1 MSHRISLT
9 IALCAITLG
18 LSACGGKPDPIMA
31 QAFGFRCTGEDAGN
45 PLCSVRAP
53 GEGGAQVSRF
63 CYGTI
68 GDANCFDRPDPDR
81 KNQALG
87 SSGY

>member
-1 MSHRISLT
+1 MRAATLNALFVSVGLALALT
-9 IALCAITLG
+9 G
-18 LSACGGKPDPIMA
+18 CGGKPDPIMA
-31 QAFGFRCTGEDAGN
+31 QLFGYQCQGGEGN
-45 PLCSVRAP
+45 PMCSTRAP
-53 GEGGAQVSRF
+53 GEGGAEVSRF